1 MLSRVYEKG
10 NIFAKNFSK
19 NCNLDNWIIPL
30 LTFFSRTKFFRKI
43 ITSFDLSKASG
54 SNCISV
60 VVLNKCEH
68 EHAYK
73 LAEFFNMC
81 LKNLV
86 FENVGTFCLRSV
98 NLRKLGNGL
107 WLKTIDLLVIFQ
119 WLVKSEKIVN
129 IRIFDFLEVRDLFF
143 LVSVMAS
150 CLLNQLRIVWQLYQ
164 IEPPSFLAS
173 LWLHEL

>member
-1 MLSRVYEKG
+1 M
-10 NIFAKNFSK
+10 
-19 NCNLDNWIIPL
+19 
-30 LTFFSRTKFFRKI
+30 
-43 ITSFDLSKASG
+43 
-54 SNCISV
+54 
-60 VVLNKCEH
+60 VLNKCEH

-143 LVSVMAS
+143 SGFCYGFMSSESTENCLTVVSDRTAKFFSKPVTTRAVVHD
-150 CLLNQLRIVWQLYQ
+150 NAKAFHRIGNA
-164 IEPPSFLAS
+164 SFLHKLMS
-173 LWLHEL
+173 YGIS